1 MNNNKV
7 ALPAW
12 WPACPY
18 PADIFPM
25 DLERYAEL
33 VPDPE
38 QRTALSGALGR
49 HFWEIASAEIW
60 RSYLLQLQD
69 GTIVYHLP
77 EPDWRQ
83 APGWAQWW
91 AIDKD
96 SRAWWY
102 AQRPGLRPGGDG
114 WVDNGGEVVKCYGA
128 WDRVTPRLAMEWHSI
143 LAAQWQDSLRERPA
157 VNHDK

>member
-49 HFWEIASAEIW
+49 HFWEIASAEIL
-60 RSYLLQLQD
+60 RRYAEERRARLGDALNVVIIEEISNPDTPD
-69 GTIVYHLP
+69 G
-77 EPDWRQ
+77 
-83 APGWAQWW
+83 
-91 AIDKD
+91 
-96 SRAWWY
+96 
-102 AQRPGLRPGGDG
+102 
-114 WVDNGGEVVKCYGA
+114 
-128 WDRVTPRLAMEWHSI
+128 RLAAWHI
-143 LAAQWQDSLRERPA
+143 RWPA
-157 VNHDK
+157 VVGYGSTSNRAMNSLIIALANELDARTGDTQQ